1 MKQQTSSCHAGM
13 ENFQHSLPYLLGLHT
28 VDDGVHDRRDQ
39 QVGIGNQS
47 MDIWW
52 SSFPKSVDKG
62 QTNQWNIKHSH
73 SPNMGDTRAEGFL
86 PLFWGSNAEDSSDD
100 QDIGEDDEDRVN
112 SSSGD
117 QGSEPNCTVDPGV
130 CA

>member
-1 MKQQTSSCHAGM
+1 M
-13 ENFQHSLPYLLGLHT
+13 EDVQHSLPYLLGLHT

-47 MDIWW
+47 MDIGG
-52 SSFPKSVDKG
+52 SLSPKSVDKR
-62 QTNQWNIKHSH
+62 QADQWNIEHSH

-86 PLFWGSNAEDSSDD
+86 PLFWRSNAEDSSND
-100 QDIGEDDEDRVN
+100 QDIGKDDEDRVN

-117 QGSEPNCTVDPGV
+117 QGSESNCTVDPGV

>member
-1 MKQQTSSCHAGM
+1 M
-13 ENFQHSLPYLLGLHT
+13 EDSFTDLFGLHT

-47 MDIWW
+47 MDIWR

-62 QTNQWNIKHSH
+62 QTNQWNIEHSH

-86 PLFWGSNAEDSSDD
+86 PLFWGRR
-100 QDIGEDDEDRVN
+100 G
-112 SSSGD
+112 
-117 QGSEPNCTVDPGV
+117 
-130 CA
+130 